1 MPTTE
6 STKPGAGSGRSPRE
20 GTEAKPEIPKGLQFP
35 CAYPLKVMG
44 ADSPE
49 FQAQA
54 FAIVRRHVPD
64 LDSSLVESRSSR
76 EGRYVSYTFHFT
88 ATRRE
93 QLDELYADL
102 DECEDVRAV
111 L

>member
-6 STKPGAGSGRSPRE
+6 STKPAGGSDPGPGEGAN
-20 GTEAKPEIPKGLQFP
+20 PETPKGLQFP

-44 ADSPE
+44 ADCQE
-49 FQAQA
+49 FKAQA

-102 DECEDVRAV
+102 NQCEDVRAV